1 MRNIARR
8 VIGKEEYPTLEMY
21 IEELPDDVRN
31 AAARVRDLYARIT
44 ELNKEIEKLRREA
57 KPLIDE
63 VTEYAEKEYGARV
76 RKNVKN
82 IQEAEKML
90 EAAKHKFRFI
100 AKGLSKGVSLIVRF
114 FERRS
119 PVKKE
124 VLIEATRK
132 YLEKVLREVGANLE
146 MYIRYMEEFDS
157 LIKELEEATEVSK
170 IEQVELKVKE
180 ESFRRP
186 AYRRPAYRKPA
197 YRRYAGFREFI
208 SNLGEK
214 FRSFVQK
221 VKDFL
226 FNLTRTEEVVEEA
239 YKELED
245 ALSLAEAEPITA
257 SRRRYAKTEEVR
269 LNRVAMLLREA
280 LRELKR
286 R

>member
-31 AAARVRDLYARIT
+31 AAAKVRDLYAKIT

-76 RKNVKN
+76 RKNVEN

-124 VLIEATRK
+124 ILIEATRK

-146 MYIRYMEEFDS
+146 MYVRYMEEFDS

-180 ESFRRP
+180 ESFRRS
-186 AYRRPAYRKPA
+186 AYRRPAR
-197 YRRYAGFREFI
+197 RRYAGFREFI

-221 VKDFL
+221 VKDFI
-226 FNLTRTEEVVEEA
+226 FDLTHTEKVVEEA

-257 SRRRYAKTEEVR
+257 SRRRYVKTEEVR
-269 LNRVAMLLREA
+269 LNRVAMLLWEA
-280 LRELKR
+280 LKELKR

>member
-1 MRNIARR
+1 M
-8 VIGKEEYPTLEMY
+8 EMY
-21 IEELPDDVRN
+21 IEELPDDIRN
-31 AAARVRDLYARIT
+31 AAARVRDLYAKIT

-76 RKNVKN
+76 RKNVEN

-124 VLIEATRK
+124 VLIEAVRK
-132 YLEKVLREVGANLE
+132 YLEKVLREVGTNLE
-146 MYIRYMEEFDS
+146 MYVRYMEEFDN

-186 AYRRPAYRKPA
+186 AYRRPAR
-197 YRRYAGFREFI
+197 RRYAGFREFI

-221 VKDFL
+221 VKDFI
-226 FNLTRTEEVVEEA
+226 FDLTHTEKVVEEA

-245 ALSLAEAEPITA
+245 ALSLASAEPITA

-269 LNRVAMLLREA
+269 LNRVAMLLQEA

>member
-63 VTEYAEKEYGARV
+63 VTEYAEKEYGTRV
-76 RKNVKN
+76 RKNVEN
-82 IQEAEKML
+82 IQEAEKIL

-100 AKGLSKGVSLIVRF
+100 AKGLSKGVSLIIRF

-124 VLIEATRK
+124 VLIEAARK

-186 AYRRPAYRKPA
+186 AYRKPA

-221 VKDFL
+221 VKNFIFD
-226 FNLTRTEEVVEEA
+226 LTHTEEVVEEA

-245 ALSLAEAEPITA
+245 ALSLAETEPIAA